1 MSEFV
6 KHCLNCNTPLQGQF
20 CYSCGQ
26 KVAEPN
32 DRTLKHFIF
41 QFFGAAFFLENN
53 FLKNIWI
60 LFTKPGKLTIDI
72 IEGRRKRWMPPFSLF
87 LLINLFYF
95 WYTPFS
101 DFNQTLYEQTHFSP
115 YKDFANTMV
124 ENKLA
129 VEKISFDAYAEIYN
143 KKSSVYA
150 NSLIIFHIPIMAAF
164 LLALFYRNKFFYA
177 DHFVFALHLLGF
189 LLLVALSIGLIVAI
203 DKYLFTFLNPLL
215 TNIILFLYL
224 GGILFYTWKAI
235 SNVYKRRWWATSIY
249 LPLVLA
255 VFMFTHLLYRF
266 LLFLI
271 VYTIT

>member
-1 MSEFV
+1 MSESV
-6 KHCLNCNTPLQGQF
+6 NHCLNCNTSLQGQF
-20 CYSCGQ
+20 CHACGQ

-53 FLKNIWI
+53 FLKNIWT
-60 LFTKPGKLTIDI
+60 LFTKPGQLTIDI

-115 YKDFANTMV
+115 YKDFTNVMV

-129 VEKISFDAYAEIYN
+129 AEKITFDAYAEIYN

-150 NSLIIFHIPIMAAF
+150 NSLIILHIPIMAAF
-164 LLALFYRNKFFYA
+164 LLLLFYRNKYFYA
-177 DHFVFALHLLGF
+177 DHFIFALHLLGF
-189 LLLVALSIGLIVAI
+189 LLLVGLSIGLVVAI
-203 DKYLFTFLNPLL
+203 DKYLFTFLNSLL
-215 TNIILFLYL
+215 TNIIQFLYV

-235 SNVYKRRWWATSIY
+235 NKVYKRKWWATSIY

-255 VFMFTHLLYRF
+255 LFMFTHILYRF

>member
-1 MSEFV
+1 MSESV
-6 KHCLNCNTPLQGQF
+6 NHCLNCNTPLQGQF
-20 CYSCGQ
+20 CYACGQ
-26 KVAEPN
+26 KVVEPN

-60 LFTKPGKLTIDI
+60 LFAKPGQLTIDI

-115 YKDFANTMV
+115 YKDFTNVMV

-129 VEKISFDAYAEIYN
+129 AEKIKFDTYAEIYN

-150 NSLIIFHIPIMAAF
+150 NSLIILHIPIMAAF
-164 LLALFYRNKFFYA
+164 LLLLFYRNKYFYA

-189 LLLVALSIGLIVAI
+189 LLLVGLSVGLVVGI

-215 TNIILFLYL
+215 TNTIQFLYL

-235 SNVYKRRWWATSIY
+235 SKVYKRKWWVTSIY

-255 VFMFTHLLYRF
+255 VFMFTHILYRL